1 MEGWALFSLKKM
13 EIWGGCDPCNPSTSA
28 APAFEARSSLPQS
41 TGLGIGGFSELIK
54 RNMEQLNYSVLCLP
68 EDIRARD
75 VEDIPGY
82 YYRDDGMQI
91 WGAIKR

>member
-1 MEGWALFSLKKM
+1 
-13 EIWGGCDPCNPSTSA
+13 
-28 APAFEARSSLPQS
+28 
-41 TGLGIGGFSELIK
+41 
-54 RNMEQLNYSVLCLP
+54 MEQLNYSVLCFP

-75 VEDIPGY
+75 MEDIRGY

>member
-1 MEGWALFSLKKM
+1 M
-13 EIWGGCDPCNPSTSA
+13 EIWGGCGHCYPSISA

-41 TGLGIGGFSELIK
+41 TGLGTGGFSDLIK

-68 EDIRARD
+68 EDIRARG

-82 YYRDDGMQI
+82 YYRDDGLQI